1 MKDDDCATGPG
12 LTPVFPNLVPLL
24 AGAPSVP
31 EATIRF
37 VLAVCSSYAY
47 GDARSVATIMDR
59 LGMTENRSRMV
70 CESVDALFLT
80 STAFLIQSKDGRVA
94 ILVYRGTPPTS
105 AITWMTDLQV
115 APVTIPMSWGSAHG
129 EGKVHGGF
137 YRNVRSTR
145 FRVAELI
152 RAAIDGRSVLD
163 EKTAVDHPLEALY
176 VAGHSLGGACAAM
189 FAASLVF
196 EPRTHGGILDPVR
209 AVYTY
214 GAPMIG
220 DPDFADACDAE
231 PFLKDNVIRYVYAH
245 DIVPQTPPTAS
256 GSFKHFGREFRHMPN
271 DPAGQWNE
279 SQQPTGQLHDLLQLA
294 TAPVS
299 LLTSTI
305 RRLNHVPFHASLGD
319 HFPQHYIDALTP
331 DGLRSEFG
339 D

>member
-47 GDARSVATIMDR
+47 GEASTVATIMER
-59 LGMTENRSRMV
+59 LGLTANRCRMV
-70 CESVDALFLT
+70 SEYVDALFLT
-80 STAFLIQSKDGRVA
+80 STAFLVQSKDGSVA

-115 APVTIPMSWGSAHG
+115 APVKIPMPGGSAHDAG
-129 EGKVHGGF
+129 HVHGGF

-145 FRVAELI
+145 FRIGQLI
-152 RAAIDGRSVLD
+152 AAAIDKRSILD
-163 EKTAVDHPLEALY
+163 PDDQVDSPLEALY
-176 VAGHSLGGACAAM
+176 VTGHSLGGASAAM

-196 EPRTHGGILDPVR
+196 EPRAHGGILEPLR

-220 DPDFADACDAE
+220 DPAFADACQAE
-231 PFLKDNVIRYVYAH
+231 PLLKNNVFRHVYAH

-256 GSFKHFGREFRHMPN
+256 GEFRHFGREFRH
-271 DPAGQWNE
+271 PANGGPHDWVQSTE
-279 SQQPTGQLHDLLQLA
+279 PTGQLHDLLQLA

-305 RRLNHVPFHASLGD
+305 RRVKHVPFHASLGD

-331 DGLRSEFG
+331 DDLRSEFG